1 MDSRAIFKRL
11 MSIIDFVKQLIK
23 HKLENGISIS
33 IDLPSF
39 YTAPKQERQNEN
51 QRRRTTSARKSR

>member
-1 MDSRAIFKRL
+1 MG
-11 MSIIDFVKQLIK
+11 IIEFIKQLIK

-39 YTAPKQERQNEN
+39 YTAPKQERHKC
-51 QRRRTTSARKSR
+51 KSKKKH